1 MSGSGQAAS
10 AALRP
15 SAVVTSPVT
24 AVTLTPS
31 ARISSAVRSSVS
43 RVRDMM
49 VMSTPSRASAVAAA
63 LPSPRLAPVSNA
75 LRPRMPR
82 SMRFPI
88 TQARCC
94 EVGRRPLR
102 SCGRACCQPRETWL
116 ECWLRKIAR
125 RETPMT
131 RSCTLALIALACALP
146 VAAQA
151 EELVVSNY
159 GVTTNGMPFAVAM
172 AKGFFKQQ
180 GADVTGILT
189 SDGGGTT
196 VRTMLGGN
204 LAYGEINPTATVIAI
219 QQGADLKIVSD
230 NVQTVAEFVWA
241 VKPDSPIKT
250 AADLKGKKIGYT
262 NPRSTSQ
269 ALAILV
275 LEKAGLKPSEAELVK
290 TGGFGEGIVALDL
303 GAVDVAPIPEPLWSQ
318 HQAKY
323 RAGGGAS
330 DLLPPLDNVV
340 GVTTGKAAAAR
351 GDFIRAVIR
360 ARRQAVDFMY
370 ANPDESADIIAKV
383 YNLSTDVARSA
394 VRNLLG
400 SHDKSGVRYWSAGE
414 INLKAMNEMM
424 RAQKIVGAL
433 KDDPDW
439 AKIIDE
445 SFLPDDLKRKTQ

>member
-1 MSGSGQAAS
+1 M
-10 AALRP
+10 
-15 SAVVTSPVT
+15 
-24 AVTLTPS
+24 
-31 ARISSAVRSSVS
+31 
-43 RVRDMM
+43 
-49 VMSTPSRASAVAAA
+49 
-63 LPSPRLAPVSNA
+63 
-75 LRPRMPR
+75 
-82 SMRFPI
+82 I
-88 TQARCC
+88 TR
-94 EVGRRPLR
+94 
-102 SCGRACCQPRETWL
+102 
-116 ECWLRKIAR
+116 
-125 RETPMT
+125 
-131 RSCTLALIALACALP
+131 CTLAGIALACVLP
-146 VAAQA
+146 LATQA
-151 EELVVSNY
+151 EEIVISNY
-159 GVTTNGMPFAVAM
+159 GVTTNGMPYAVAL

-230 NVQTVAEFVWA
+230 NVQTVAEFIWA

-250 AADLKGKKIGYT
+250 AADLKGRKIGYT

-275 LEKAGLKPSEAELVK
+275 LEKAGLKPSDAELVK

-303 GAVDVAPIPEPLWSQ
+303 GAVDITPIPEPLWSQ

-323 RAGGGAS
+323 RAVVRAS

-370 ANPDESADIIAKV
+370 ANPDESGDIVAKV
-383 YNLSTDVARSA
+383 YNLAPDVARSA
-394 VRNLLG
+394 VKNLLT
-400 SHDKSGVRYWSAGE
+400 SHEKSGVRYWSGGE
-414 INLKAMNEMM
+414 INIKAMNEMM

-439 AKIIDE
+439 SKIIDE
-445 SFLPDDLKRKTQ
+445 SFLPDDLKKKTN

>member
-1 MSGSGQAAS
+1 M
-10 AALRP
+10 
-15 SAVVTSPVT
+15 T
-24 AVTLTPS
+24 
-31 ARISSAVRSSVS
+31 VS
-43 RVRDMM
+43 CK
-49 VMSTPSRASAVAAA
+49 AAA
-63 LPSPRLAPVSNA
+63 VLAFALAP
-75 LRPRMPR
+75 
-82 SMRFPI
+82 F
-88 TQARCC
+88 
-94 EVGRRPLR
+94 
-102 SCGRACCQPRETWL
+102 
-116 ECWLRKIAR
+116 
-125 RETPMT
+125 
-131 RSCTLALIALACALP
+131 
-146 VAAQA
+146 AAGA
-151 EELVVSNY
+151 DEIVVSNY

-180 GADVTGILT
+180 GADVTGILS

-196 VRTMLGGN
+196 VRTMLGGS

-230 NVQTVAEFVWA
+230 NVQTVAEFIWA

-275 LEKAGLKPSEAELVK
+275 LEKAGLKPEDAELVK

-303 GAVDVAPIPEPLWSQ
+303 GAVDITPIPEPLWSQ
-318 HQAKY
+318 HQGKY
-323 RAGGGAS
+323 RAVVKAS
-330 DLLPPLDNVV
+330 EVLPPLDNVV

-370 ANPDESADIIAKV
+370 ANPDESADIIAKT
-383 YNLSTDVARSA
+383 YNLSSDVARSA
-394 VRNLLG
+394 VKNLLA
-400 SHDKSGVRYWSAGE
+400 SHDKSGVKYWSGGE

-433 KDDPDW
+433 KDDPNW

-445 SFLPDDLKRKTQ
+445 SFLPDDLKKKHP